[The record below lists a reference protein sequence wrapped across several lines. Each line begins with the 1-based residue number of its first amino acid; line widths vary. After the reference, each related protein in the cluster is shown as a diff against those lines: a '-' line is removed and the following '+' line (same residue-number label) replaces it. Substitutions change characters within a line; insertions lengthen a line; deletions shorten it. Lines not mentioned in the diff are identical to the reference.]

1 MAHWLKSLAIPS
13 KCNGACCA
21 AAADQRAANPVSSAT
36 NRFRATALLP
46 SFLLLGVLLGGG
58 LFPNPLLADGTAPLC
73 TGHSLS
79 LSTEDVVPPKLFDVP
94 LVLHKAGPLPSPVLR
109 IGLDYDELVLTNQAS
124 IRIDETFEGSASVEN
139 VSLDLGLKRVTF
151 DVLLDSTWAA
161 SDEIT
166 DQPLARL
173 TFGFTNAVL
182 GNLWEQFGG
191 SNPRANIH
199 FLMEKTAFKSQ
210 TAGAPALSVCSK
222 NASFDILLRD
232 EIKLASAGLSNNEQ
246 TVTLPI
252 QVTHVVRESISLE
265 FRVDIDETFLE
276 IEGVTLSDD
285 YKSRFDEKR
294 TTLDFDPQ
302 DNTVG
307 LVFPGGDYPILRRSH
322 VLDLH
327 VTYLPENGVVG
338 IGDVLKVQLLSLDEG
353 GDGGS
358 GGKNPG
364 LDYVHGRLEILP
376 PYFLRGDVDLD
387 GVLALNDAISLLKAT
402 FFGRDLA
409 CRETADVNDDVRI
422 DISDALYLL
431 VHLLIAGPP
440 PSAPYPEKGPDPNP
454 HVGFGCENYGRPFY
468 ELMSL
473 DS

>member
-13 KCNGACCA
+13 KCSGASCA
-21 AAADQRAANPVSSAT
+21 TAADHRATNPVRSAT
-36 NRFRATALLP
+36 NHCATALLP
-46 SFLLLGVLLGGG
+46 SFLLLLGVLLGGG
-58 LFPNPLLADGTAPLC
+58 LLPNAVLATGTTSLC

-94 LVLHKAGPLPSPVLR
+94 IVLHKAGPLPSPVLR
-109 IGLDYDELVLTNQAS
+109 IGLDYDELVLTNRAS

-151 DVLLDSTWAA
+151 DVALDSAWAA

-166 DQPLARL
+166 DQPLVRL
-173 TFGFTNAVL
+173 SFGFTNAVL
-182 GNLWEQFGG
+182 GNLWEQFEG
-191 SNPRANIH
+191 SNPRASIH
-199 FLMEKTAFKSQ
+199 FLTETTSFKPQ
-210 TAGAPALSVCSK
+210 TAGAPAPRVCSR

-232 EIKLASAGLSNNEQ
+232 EIKLASAGLSNNQQ

-252 QVTHVVRESISLE
+252 RVTHVVREAIALE
-265 FRVDIDETFLE
+265 FRVEIDGTLLE

-285 YKSRFDEKR
+285 YKSRFNERR

-327 VTYLPENGVVG
+327 VTYLAENGAVG
-338 IGDVLKVQLLSLDEG
+338 IGDVLKVQLLSLDG
-353 GDGGS
+353 DGDGGT
-358 GGKNPG
+358 GGRNPG

-440 PSAPYPEKGPDPNP
+440 PAAPYPEKGPDPNP
-454 HVGFGCENYGRPFY
+454 DVGFGCENYGRPFY